1 MNIIY
6 AIIFGTLFGF
16 VLHRVGASNPQ
27 RIIDMLRLKDFHLMK
42 AILFGIAV
50 ASSLLFIG
58 MAAGIIPQSHL
69 SVKPA
74 YWGVILGGFILGLGW
89 AVGGYCPGTGV
100 AALGD
105 GRKDAVFFVIGGLA
119 GALMYIL
126 VHGHLRMTDSE
137 GMTVGLMK
145 YILGGKSTLAVT
157 GNSSYPVLI
166 DSVPG
171 VWVALILAIVF
182 ALVAWGLPKS
192 TSE

>member
-58 MAAGIIPQSHL
+58 MAAGIIPPSHL
-69 SVKPA
+69 SVKA
-74 YWGVILGGFILGLGW
+74 TTWGVVVGGLILGLGW

-119 GALMYIL
+119 GAFIYIL
-126 VHGHLRMTDSE
+126 VHGHLRMADSQ
-137 GMTVGLMK
+137 GMTVGLMR
-145 YILGGKSTLAVT
+145 YILGGKSTVAVT
-157 GNSSYPVLI
+157 ANPNFPIII
-166 DSVPG
+166 DSIPG
-171 VWVALILAIVF
+171 VWVALCIAVVF

-192 TSE
+192 ASE

>member
-1 MNIIY
+1 MMNILY

-27 RIIDMLRLKDFHLMK
+27 RIIDMLRLKDFRLMK
-42 AILFGIAV
+42 TILFGIAV

-58 MAAGIIPQSHL
+58 MAAGIIPPSHL
-69 SVKPA
+69 SVKA
-74 YWGVILGGFILGLGW
+74 SEWGVIVGGLILGLGW

-105 GRKDAVFFVIGGLA
+105 GRKDAVFFVIGGLV
-119 GALMYIL
+119 GAFMYIL
-126 VHGHLRMTDSE
+126 VYGRVKAT
-137 GMTVGLMK
+137 G
-145 YILGGKSTLAVT
+145 ILESIIGGKSTLAVT

-171 VWVALILAIVF
+171 VWVALVIAVVF

-192 TSE
+192 PSE